1 MKTCLYLVEIFL
13 SLHTVLLLRFSLAVC
28 DGGSFI
34 FRNCLICCWMA
45 IPPLINPFSCGW
57 TSGLF
62 LEFYDYGQ
70 CRRPWRLLG
79 WGVRGVAYNQE
90 SHQSWE
96 ESWAFHNLFWS
107 RCDPVTS
114 PHSRGDSSRWQFLF
128 FIVLKYTQHRITTL
142 TIFSVWL
149 SGIKCTHRAVVHE
162 RSKAEQLPGMIFMPR
177 FLPRIL
183 HT

>member
-13 SLHTVLLLRFSLAVC
+13 SLHTVLLLRFSLAMC

-34 FRNCLICCWMA
+34 FRNCLICCWMD

-79 WGVRGVAYNQE
+79 WGSGQGLPTTRSLIRAGKNPG
-90 SHQSWE
+90 
-96 ESWAFHNLFWS
+96 LFITFS
-107 RCDPVTS
+107 GADVTQS
-114 PHSRGDSSRWQFLF
+114 PHLTPVGG
-128 FIVLKYTQHRITTL
+128 FIKMTVFVFHCVKIHTTQNYHLKH
-142 TIFSVWL
+142 F
-149 SGIKCTHRAVVHE
+149 
-162 RSKAEQLPGMIFMPR
+162 
-177 FLPRIL
+177 
-183 HT
+183 